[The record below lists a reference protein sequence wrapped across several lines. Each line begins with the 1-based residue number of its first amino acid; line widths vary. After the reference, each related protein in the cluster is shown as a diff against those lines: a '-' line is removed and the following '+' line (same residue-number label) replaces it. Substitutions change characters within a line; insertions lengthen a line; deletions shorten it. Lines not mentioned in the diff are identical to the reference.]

1 MRLDRKIKIGIL
13 GMGYVGL
20 PLAIEFSKFFKV
32 VGFDVCSARINQ
44 LIACN
49 DLTKEISNKELKKS
63 KNILFTSESSE
74 LKSCNVFIVTVPT
87 PVNKNNQPDLK
98 PLTDATKQIGKVL
111 KKNDVVI
118 YESTV
123 FPGATEEECVPI
135 LEKNSRLKLNKDFF
149 VGYSPERINPGDK
162 KRKLTDIVKVISG
175 SSFEAKRFINKLYK
189 KIIPAGTIVAERI
202 REAEAAKVIE
212 NIQRDLNI
220 ALINELAILF
230 DKMNID
236 TEEVLKI
243 ASTKWN
249 FQKFSPGLVGG
260 HCIGVDPY
268 YLTHKAKSIG
278 YRPEIILSGR
288 KINDGMSKYV
298 IDKLLREMSTKKIKI
313 KGSNILIM
321 GISFKENCS
330 DIRNSKVINIVSQL
344 EDIGCNVVV
353 YDPWVDSS
361 QIKNNFNIT
370 LTNKI
375 KDNFFDAVVVAVKH
389 DVFKKIGIKKI
400 RKFGRKK
407 SVIFDLKYLLKK
419 NEVDIRL

>member
-1 MRLDRKIKIGIL
+1 MRLDREIKIGIL

-32 VGFDVCSARINQ
+32 VGFDVCSTRINQ

-49 DLTKEISNKELKKS
+49 DLTKEISNKELKKL

-98 PLTDATKQIGKVL
+98 PLIDATKQIGNVL

-189 KIIPAGTIVAERI
+189 KIIPAGTIVAEGI

-220 ALINELAILF
+220 ALINELAIIF

-298 IDKLLREMSTKKIKI
+298 IDKLLKEMSSKKIRI

-321 GISFKENCS
+321 GMSFKENCS
-330 DIRNSKVINIVSQL
+330 DIRNSKIIDIVSQL
-344 EDIGCNVVV
+344 EDIGCKVVV

-361 QIKNNFNIT
+361 QIKDNFNIT

-375 KDNFFDAVVVAVKH
+375 KENFFDAVVLAVKH

-400 RKFGRKK
+400 RQFGRKK

>member
-1 MRLDRKIKIGIL
+1 MRLDREIKIGIL

-32 VGFDVCSARINQ
+32 VGFDVCSTRINQ

-49 DLTKEISNKELKKS
+49 DLTKEISNKELKKL

-98 PLTDATKQIGKVL
+98 PLIDATKQIGNVL

-189 KIIPAGTIVAERI
+189 KIIPAGTIVAEGI

-220 ALINELAILF
+220 ALINELAIIF

-298 IDKLLREMSTKKIKI
+298 IDKLLKEMSSKKIRI

-321 GISFKENCS
+321 GMSFKENCS
-330 DIRNSKVINIVSQL
+330 DIRNSKIIDIVSQL
-344 EDIGCNVVV
+344 EDIGCKVVV

-361 QIKNNFNIT
+361 QIKDNFNIT

-400 RKFGRKK
+400 RQFGRKK

>member
-32 VGFDVCSARINQ
+32 VGFDVCSTRINQ

-49 DLTKEISNKELKKS
+49 DLTKEISNKELKKL

-98 PLTDATKQIGKVL
+98 PLTDATKQIGNVL

-175 SSFEAKRFINKLYK
+175 SNFEAKRFINKLYK
-189 KIIPAGTIVAERI
+189 KIIPAGTIIAEGI

-288 KINDGMSKYV
+288 KINDGMSKYI
-298 IDKLLREMSTKKIKI
+298 IDKLLREMSAKKIKI

-330 DIRNSKVINIVSQL
+330 DIRNSKVIDIVFRL

-389 DVFKKIGIKKI
+389 DVFKKIGVKKI
-400 RKFGRKK
+400 RQFGRKK

>member
-32 VGFDVCSARINQ
+32 VGFDVCSTRINQ

-49 DLTKEISNKELKKS
+49 DLTKEISNKELKKL

-98 PLTDATKQIGKVL
+98 PLIDATKQIGNVL

-189 KIIPAGTIVAERI
+189 KIIPAGTIVAEGI

-220 ALINELAILF
+220 ALINELAIIF

-278 YRPEIILSGR
+278 HRPEIILSGR

-298 IDKLLREMSTKKIKI
+298 IDKLLKEMSSKKIRI

-321 GISFKENCS
+321 GMSFKENCS
-330 DIRNSKVINIVSQL
+330 DIRNSKIIDIVSQL
-344 EDIGCNVVV
+344 EDIGCKVVV

-361 QIKNNFNIT
+361 QIKGNFNIT

-375 KDNFFDAVVVAVKH
+375 KDNFFDAVVLAVKH

-400 RKFGRKK
+400 RQFGRKK

>member
-32 VGFDVCSARINQ
+32 VGFDVCLTRINQ

-49 DLTKEISNKELKKS
+49 DLTKEISNKELKKL

-98 PLTDATKQIGKVL
+98 PLIDATKQIGNVL

-189 KIIPAGTIVAERI
+189 KIIPAGTIVAEGI

-212 NIQRDLNI
+212 NIQRDLNV

-298 IDKLLREMSTKKIKI
+298 IDKLLKEMSSKKIRI

-321 GISFKENCS
+321 GMSFKENCS
-330 DIRNSKVINIVSQL
+330 DIRNSKIIDIVSQL
-344 EDIGCNVVV
+344 EDIGCKVVV

-361 QIKNNFNIT
+361 QIKDNFNIT
-370 LTNKI
+370 LTNEI
-375 KDNFFDAVVVAVKH
+375 KDNFFDAVVLAVKH

-400 RKFGRKK
+400 RQFGRKK

>member
-1 MRLDRKIKIGIL
+1 MRLDREIKIGIL

-32 VGFDVCSARINQ
+32 VGFDVCSTRINQ

-49 DLTKEISNKELKKS
+49 DLTKEISNKELKKL

-98 PLTDATKQIGKVL
+98 PLIDATKQIGNVL

-189 KIIPAGTIVAERI
+189 KIIPAGTIVAEGI

-220 ALINELAILF
+220 ALINELAIIF

-236 TEEVLKI
+236 TEEVLKV

-278 YRPEIILSGR
+278 HRPEIILSGR

-298 IDKLLREMSTKKIKI
+298 IDKLLKEMSSKKIRI

-321 GISFKENCS
+321 GMSFKENCS
-330 DIRNSKVINIVSQL
+330 DIRNSKIIDIVSQL
-344 EDIGCNVVV
+344 EDIGCKVVV

-361 QIKNNFNIT
+361 QIKDNFNIT

-375 KDNFFDAVVVAVKH
+375 KENFFDAVVLAVKH

-400 RKFGRKK
+400 RQFGRKK